1 MKVSP
6 SAHPVFQGFFSLAY
20 PPHAGALF
28 EELQLSAD
36 KPLCTLSSKITA
48 FLVQFF
54 FPSENG
60 PGTTPAQLSR
70 TVVKITNCWAPSRPT
85 ESESLG
91 WNPRIYIFNKLPR
104 GTSCITEKFLKH

>member
-54 FPSENG
+54 FFLLRMVQEPPQHNYLE
-60 PGTTPAQLSR
+60 L
-70 TVVKITNCWAPSRPT
+70 
-85 ESESLG
+85 LL
-91 WNPRIYIFNKLPR
+91 KLPIV
-104 GTSCITEKFLKH
+104 GPPPDLLSQNLWGGIQEFTFLTSSLEELLALQKSF